1 MAAVGLE
8 PAPAEAH
15 DEQLRLRFYA
25 TRVEPDLS
33 APFFQRGGSLGSA
46 CARAETDFSVT
57 GAEFCTSKIVNDT
70 ASSVEVAL
78 PPSMYTRNPKTGAV
92 RISTRA
98 RLNITTAR
106 VAAAINGTIAGT
118 ISGQGSVPIY
128 ELFTEALTKKPAAE
142 PTAASA
148 TGAATLPTPVEE
160 VHIALPFQ
168 QVAMNYG
175 NWAAHSAVVGIAGPT
190 VLAKDLT
197 TGAYTE
203 SQDIEFVQND
213 EGEKI
218 MALAEPTL
226 QAIYDAAWK
235 LRKSVV
241 YAGSPN
247 LTKSVMRVPS
257 GFNGGGFCLAS
268 SVNDAPVSQSNET
281 IEDLLAAGVAM
292 QIDSAAERQ
301 RLLDELATP
310 SFTATVEHAQTL
322 GTALSYMQG
331 HQKPYR
337 VDGTPVMKPTGAEM
351 VLSESWRFEAA
362 KRRADDCDGSA
373 ADVEAVIQACER
385 AEEAMPGK
393 FVYMRAVANSIGAHY
408 VHGVSILGANAGHAD
423 AANEEA
429 TTLTGHAV
437 CIGIPKTQAL
447 IALKRGAEYEVDG
460 VAPLSEEMRRKVYT
474 ARHAALYPKPLVRR
488 MPPKERA
495 VFDSMESMEKFIETK
510 MPAAVGAQ
518 PLFFEGTTPCSARGF
533 THSATERDERAKVF
547 ASDKEIGT
555 SFAPNILRMS
565 KLLDTSPTGKHAFY
579 SEFVE
584 LLLSPTS
591 GLMTDEELR
600 GLDSAT
606 CQLVFCKPTTGK
618 PVTVAGASPQDLA
631 TADFAIVPLWR
642 TGKKLSKIVDLAH
655 GESVMN
661 AIPRRAGPDQ
671 LSAAEAERLDQSI
684 AALTAL
690 GKGLATDTPVGERT
704 GHPMLYMASFDSMLH
719 NPAAIAHFCKVVTER
734 GGSVGDVTIHKVR
747 GVATKPATTEGAVG
761 EDAGVFAQ
769 VNLWVS

>member
-8 PAPAEAH
+8 QAPAQAQAH
-15 DEQLRLRFYA
+15 DERLRLRFYA

-33 APFFQRGGSLGSA
+33 APFFRSGGSLGSA
-46 CARAETDFSVT
+46 CARAETDFSVS
-57 GAEFCTSKIVNDT
+57 GAQFCTSEVVNDT
-70 ASSVEVAL
+70 ARAVEVDMPANAY
-78 PPSMYTRNPKTGAV
+78 SRNPKTGAV

-118 ISGQGSVPIY
+118 ISGQGSVPIF
-128 ELFTEALTKKPAAE
+128 ELFTEALAKSKKAE
-142 PTAASA
+142 PAAASA
-148 TGAATLPTPVEE
+148 TGAAALPTPVEE

-175 NWAAHSAVVGIAGPT
+175 SWDAHSAVVGIAGPA
-190 VLAKDLT
+190 VLAKDPT
-197 TGAYTE
+197 TGLFTE
-203 SQDIEFVQND
+203 DQDLEFVQND
-213 EGEKI
+213 EVDKL

-226 QAIYDAAWK
+226 QAIYDASWK

-247 LTKSVMRVPS
+247 LTKAVMRVPS
-257 GFNGGGFCLAS
+257 GFNGGGFCLAA
-268 SVNDAPVSQSNET
+268 SVNDAPVSQSDET

-292 QIDSAAERQ
+292 QIDSAEERQ

-310 SFTATVEHAQTL
+310 SFLATVAHAQTL
-322 GTALSYMQG
+322 GTALSYFQG

-385 AEEAMPGK
+385 AETATPGK

-423 AANEEA
+423 AADEKA
-429 TTLTGHAV
+429 ATLTGHAV

-447 IALKRGAEYEVDG
+447 IALKRGAEFEVDG
-460 VAPLSEEMRRKVYT
+460 VAPLSEELRRKVYT
-474 ARHAALYPKPLVRR
+474 ARHAALYPKALVRR

-495 VFDSMESMEKFIETK
+495 VFDSMESMESFIETK

-533 THSATERDERAKVF
+533 THSATERDERSKVF
-547 ASDKEIGT
+547 AADKEIGT

-565 KLLDTSPTGKHAFY
+565 KLLDTSPTGEHAFY

-591 GLMTDEELR
+591 GLMADEELR

-618 PVTVAGASPQDLA
+618 PVTVAGASPRDLA

-642 TGKKLSKIVDLAH
+642 TGAKLSKIVDVAH
-655 GESVMN
+655 AESVSN
-661 AIPRRAGPDQ
+661 AIPRRSGPDR
-671 LSAAEAERLDQSI
+671 LSADEMGRLDQSI
-684 AALTAL
+684 AELTAL
-690 GKGLATDTPVGERT
+690 GRKIATDTPVGERA

-734 GGSVGDVTIHKVR
+734 GGSVGDVAIHKVR
-747 GVATKPATTEGAVG
+747 GVATKPFPADGG
-761 EDAGVFAQ
+761 EEAGVFAQ

>member
-292 QIDSAAERQ
+292 VIDSAAERQ

-460 VAPLSEEMRRKVYT
+460 VAPLSEELRRKVYT
-474 ARHAALYPKPLVRR
+474 ARHAALYPKALVRR

-495 VFDSMESMEKFIETK
+495 VFDSMESMENFIETK

-584 LLLSPTS
+584 LLVSPTS

-655 GESVMN
+655 EESVMN

>member
-8 PAPAEAH
+8 QAPAKAH
-15 DEQLRLRFYA
+15 DEELRLRFYA

-46 CARAETDFSVT
+46 CARAETDFAVT
-57 GAEFCTSKIVNDT
+57 GAEFCTSKVVNDT

-78 PPSMYTRNPKTGAV
+78 PPNMYTRNPKTGAV

-128 ELFTEALTKKPAAE
+128 ELFTEALAKKPAAE
-142 PTAASA
+142 PAAASA
-148 TGAATLPTPVEE
+148 TGAAALPTPIEE

-190 VLAKDLT
+190 VLAKDPA
-197 TGAYTE
+197 TGTYTE
-203 SQDIEFVQND
+203 EQDIEFVKND
-213 EGEKI
+213 EAEKI

-257 GFNGGGFCLAS
+257 GFNGGGFCLAA

-292 QIDSAAERQ
+292 VIDSAEERQ

-310 SFTATVEHAQTL
+310 SFTATVAHAQTL

-447 IALKRGAEYEVDG
+447 IALKRGAEFEVDG
-460 VAPLSEEMRRKVYT
+460 VAPLSEELRRKVYT
-474 ARHAALYPKPLVRR
+474 ARHAALYPKSLVRR

-495 VFDSMESMEKFIETK
+495 VFDSMESMESFIETK

-533 THSATERDERAKVF
+533 THSATERDERAKIF
-547 ASDKEIGT
+547 AADKEIGT

-655 GESVMN
+655 EESVMN
-661 AIPRRAGPDQ
+661 AIPRRAGPDR
-671 LSAAEAERLDQSI
+671 LTAPEAERLDQSI

-690 GKGLATDTPVGERT
+690 GKGLATNTPVGERA

-719 NPAAIAHFCKVVTER
+719 NPSAIAHFCKVVTER
-734 GGSVGDVTIHKVR
+734 GGSVGDVTMHKVR
-747 GVATKPATTEGAVG
+747 GIATKPATTEGAVG
-761 EDAGVFAQ
+761 EEAGVFAQ

>member
-1 MAAVGLE
+1 MAAVGLDQ
-8 PAPAEAH
+8 APAEAH
-15 DEQLRLRFYA
+15 DEKLRLRFYA

-33 APFFQRGGSLGSA
+33 APFFQNGGSLGSA

-57 GAEFCTSKIVNDT
+57 GAEFCTSKIVNET
-70 ASSVEVAL
+70 ASCVEVAL
-78 PPSMYTRNPKTGAV
+78 PPSMYKRNPKTGAV
-92 RISTRA
+92 SISTRA

-128 ELFTEALTKKPAAE
+128 ELFTEALAKKPPAA
-142 PTAASA
+142 PKAVSA
-148 TGAATLPTPVEE
+148 TGAATLPPQVEE

-168 QVAMNYG
+168 QVPMNYG
-175 NWAAHSAVVGIAGPT
+175 NWAAHSAVVGIASPT
-190 VLAKDLT
+190 VLAKDPA

-203 SQDIEFVQND
+203 DQDLEFVQND
-213 EGEKI
+213 EGEKV
-218 MALAEPTL
+218 MSMAEPTL
-226 QAIYDAAWK
+226 QAIYDAGWK
-235 LRKSVV
+235 LRKSVI

-257 GFNGGGFCLAS
+257 GFNGGGFCLAA

-281 IEDLLAAGVAM
+281 IEDLLTAGVAM
-292 QIDSAAERQ
+292 VIDSAEERQ

-310 SFTATVEHAQTL
+310 SFTATVKHAQTL
-322 GTALSYMQG
+322 GTALSYMQA

-385 AEEAMPGK
+385 AETAMPGK

-423 AANEEA
+423 AANEGA

-447 IALKRGAEYEVDG
+447 IAMKRGAEYEVDG
-460 VAPLSEEMRRKVYT
+460 VAPLSEELRRKVYT
-474 ARHAALYPKPLVRR
+474 ARHAALYPKALVRR

-495 VFDSMESMEKFIETK
+495 VFDSMESMESFIETK

-533 THSATERDERAKVF
+533 THSAVERDERAKVF
-547 ASDKEIGT
+547 AADKEFGT
-555 SFAPNILRMS
+555 AFAPNILRMS

-584 LLLSPTS
+584 LLVSPTS

-600 GLDSAT
+600 ELDSAT

-618 PVTVAGASPQDLA
+618 PVTVAGASPQDLS

-655 GESVMN
+655 EESVMN
-661 AIPRRAGPDQ
+661 AIPRRESPDQ
-671 LSAAEAERLDQSI
+671 LTAAETERLDESI
-684 AALTAL
+684 AALTTL
-690 GKGLATDTPVGERT
+690 GKRLATDTPVGQRT

-719 NPAAIAHFCKVVTER
+719 NPSAIAHFCKVVTEH
-734 GGSVGDVTIHKVR
+734 GGSVGEVTMHKVR
-747 GVATKPATTEGAVG
+747 GVATKPTTTKGAVG
-761 EDAGVFAQ
+761 EEAGVFAQ